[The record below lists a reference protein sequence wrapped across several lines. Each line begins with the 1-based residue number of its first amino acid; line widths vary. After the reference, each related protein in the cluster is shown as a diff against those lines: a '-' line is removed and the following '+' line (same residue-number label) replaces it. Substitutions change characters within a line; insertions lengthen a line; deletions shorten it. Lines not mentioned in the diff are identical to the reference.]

1 MKGIGTMLGL
11 MAESISFAIYSL
23 KSERLRTFLSFFGVS
38 IGIFSIVTV
47 LCAVDSLEKNILE
60 GIRSFGSDAM
70 FISTFPMMGDGMETG
85 DDGKPLEW
93 WDYML
98 RPKLTEEQFE
108 YVASNLSLPGSI
120 VYSIMQGGQVSAGRR
135 KVDGA
140 TILMTTEGVENVMSM
155 EIADGR
161 HISPLEFRNGIN
173 VAVIGDAVAA
183 DLFPGK
189 SPLGERVKVY
199 GRNAVVV
206 GVMKKQGESMASMVE
221 TDNSAVIPL
230 LYGKQISKGQGA
242 IPMIMAAA
250 GEGVDKQAFKDEIR
264 MLFRSCRRLSPDRKD
279 NFSIS
284 EMTFLLD
291 MFDDIMGKFS
301 LAGWIIGAFSLV
313 IGGFG
318 IANIMFVSVR
328 ERMPQIGIQK
338 ALGAKRYVIMT
349 QYMVE
354 ASVLSIAGGII
365 GLMFVWLLF
374 MALNTN
380 GVFVMEISF
389 ANAINGVAI
398 SVVIGLLA
406 GLVPAYQAAS
416 ADPVRA
422 INS

>member
-23 KSERLRTFLSFFGVS
+23 KSEKLRTFLSFFGVS
-38 IGIFSIVTV
+38 IGIFSIVSV

-70 FISTFPMMGDGMETG
+70 FISTFPMMGDGVETG

-98 RPKLTEEQFE
+98 RPPITEDQFG

-120 VYSIMQGGQVSAGRR
+120 VYSMMQGGQVSAGRR
-135 KVDGA
+135 KVEGVS
-140 TILMTTEGVENVMSM
+140 ILMTTDGVENVMTM
-155 EIADGR
+155 EIAEGR
-161 HISPLEFRNGIN
+161 QISSMEFRNGVN

-183 DLFPGK
+183 DLFPGEN
-189 SPLGERVKVY
+189 PLEKRVKVY
-199 GRNAVVV
+199 GRNTVVV
-206 GVMKKQGESMASMVE
+206 GVMKRQGESMASMIE
-221 TDNSAVIPL
+221 TDNSVVIPL
-230 LYGKQISKGQGA
+230 LYGKQIFRSQGTF
-242 IPMIMAAA
+242 PMIMAAA
-250 GEGVDKQAFKDEIR
+250 GEGVDKQTFKDELR

-338 ALGAKRYVIMT
+338 ALGAKRYVILT

-354 ASVLSIAGGII
+354 SSVLSIAGGVI
-365 GLMFVWLLF
+365 GLLFVWLLF

-380 GVFVMEISF
+380 GVLIMGISLS
-389 ANAINGVAI
+389 NAINGVAI

-406 GLVPAYQAAS
+406 GFVPAYQAAS